1 MWIDAYYA
9 IVDSL
14 ERRFVL
20 NQHNLINHSSL
31 TQVLHF
37 TPPYTTCVTNKLHN
51 LQGFK
56 KNKNCIFLIALPRA
70 IENSIRGRLSDT
82 FVGKLKTPC
91 FKESNTCTDVE
102 YGLFIFIFF

>member
-1 MWIDAYYA
+1 MY
-9 IVDSL
+9 
-14 ERRFVL
+14 
-20 NQHNLINHSSL
+20 N
-31 TQVLHF
+31 VLHF

-56 KNKNCIFLIALPRA
+56 KNKNCIFLIELPRA

-91 FKESNTCTDVE
+91 FKESNTCTNVE
-102 YGLFIFIFF
+102 WGLFNFFSLKMVLGHLKRKGHSKDRYCSTGPILVLVVS

>member
-20 NQHNLINHSSL
+20 NEHNLINHSSL

-56 KNKNCIFLIALPRA
+56 KI
-70 IENSIRGRLSDT
+70 
-82 FVGKLKTPC
+82 KT
-91 FKESNTCTDVE
+91 V
-102 YGLFIFIFF
+102 FIWLRFPEP